1 MNNSDD
7 SARFTIRDQN
17 NAPDSVY
24 VTDADN
30 LRLEKLG
37 SRVTLITI
45 LIPCL
50 LVVVLAVAYLDIK
63 HRVTRTQT
71 SGSMGVQNLSKDLE
85 SRFSSLSLKQAKL
98 EQAFTDFSAKMDT
111 ATASLTVNLKKAA
124 TDVKRGADTKLDRSA
139 VKGVTDKADEAINAA
154 AELKKDLAGLS
165 AAFDKF
171 DDELSAQILLM
182 AQAMKK
188 DQDRLAAVEKSL
200 QRIDTEKLS
209 KESMDLTLG
218 LERLALQ
225 EMVKDRLRE
234 MDAKLAGLVKKMDTL
249 DEQMDALSQRPAA
262 AARPVTV
269 PRPVI
274 QPPPPVSGQNSPGA
288 PIVEQPIE

>member
-7 SARFTIRDQN
+7 SARFTIRDQD
-17 NAPDSVY
+17 NAPDSIY

-45 LIPCL
+45 LIPCV

-63 HRVTRTQT
+63 HRVTRSQT

-98 EQAFTDFSAKMDT
+98 EQAFTDFSDKMDT
-111 ATASLTVNLKKAA
+111 ATASLTVNLKKGTA
-124 TDVKRGADTKLDRSA
+124 DMKRIADSKLDRSA
-139 VKGVTDKADEAINAA
+139 VKGLTAKVDESINVA
-154 AELKKDLAGLS
+154 AELKKDLASLN

-188 DQDRLAAVEKSL
+188 DRGRLAAVEKTL

-209 KESMDLTLG
+209 KESMDLALG

-234 MDAKLAGLVKKMDTL
+234 MDTKLAGLIKKMDTL
-249 DEQMDALSQRPAA
+249 DEQMDALSKQPAA

-269 PRPVI
+269 PRTVI
-274 QPPPPVSGQNSPGA
+274 QPPPPVSGQASPSS
-288 PIVEQPIE
+288 PIVEQSIE

>member
-1 MNNSDD
+1 MNDSDD
-7 SARFTIRDQN
+7 SARFTIRDQD
-17 NAPDSVY
+17 NAPDSIY

-98 EQAFTDFSAKMDT
+98 EQAFTDFSDKMDT

-124 TDVKRGADTKLDRSA
+124 TDVKQVAETKLDRSA
-139 VKGVTDKADEAINAA
+139 MKGVTAKADEANNAV
-154 AELKKDLAGLS
+154 AELKKDLAALN

-188 DQDRLAAVEKSL
+188 DQGRLAAVDSGEPAPI
-200 QRIDTEKLS
+200 RIRRS
-209 KESMDLTLG
+209 K
-218 LERLALQ
+218 
-225 EMVKDRLRE
+225 
-234 MDAKLAGLVKKMDTL
+234 KLA
-249 DEQMDALSQRPAA
+249 RHP
-262 AARPVTV
+262 
-269 PRPVI
+269 PR
-274 QPPPPVSGQNSPGA
+274 
-288 PIVEQPIE
+288 